1 MLTSLHSF
9 SKHKAVSQLTVD
21 RRTYCQSKLA
31 QIMFTVDL
39 AGELQGTGVTVN
51 ALHPATY
58 MDTTMVRRAGITP
71 WSSVEEG
78 AEAILN
84 LATSPALE
92 ELSGLYFNG
101 LREARADGQAY
112 DAKARQRLKAISLE
126 LTSLPPEAMVSAG

>member
-1 MLTSLHSF
+1 LN
-9 SKHKAVSQLTVD
+9 
-21 RRTYCQSKLA
+21 
-31 QIMFTVDL
+31 L
-39 AGELQGTGVTVN
+39 AGELHGTGVTVN

-58 MDTTMVRRAGITP
+58 MDTTMVRRAGIEP

-92 ELSGLYFNG
+92 GRSGLYFNG

-112 DAKARQRLKAISLE
+112 DAKARQRLQDISLE
-126 LTSLPPEAMVSAG
+126 LTSLSTATLSAG